1 MLNQVRANFTVAKVM
16 GRYTG
21 CQMRMLLGHRCFAQP
36 SGRDMYGGD
45 EISVAR
51 ARERLSRLYFVGLV
65 SEFRLSVCLMNYRLT
80 GYRFVTQFQTK
91 NCRPTMLDARSPRLN
106 ITDPGAFNWLPRD
119 ALDHVIFDS
128 AAERFWADAR
138 QAGVNEAAC
147 PVLATPNFGCRSLWS
162 LMPRIKADLRRV
174 LQCVANGT
182 VGGPRCALANQ
193 TSPAPGRI
201 IRVG

>member
-106 ITDPGAFNWLPRD
+106 ITDPGGLQ
-119 ALDHVIFDS
+119 L
-128 AAERFWADAR
+128 AA
-138 QAGVNEAAC
+138 
-147 PVLATPNFGCRSLWS
+147 T
-162 LMPRIKADLRRV
+162 RR
-174 LQCVANGT
+174 A
-182 VGGPRCALANQ
+182 GPRHLRQCGRALLGGR
-193 TSPAPGRI
+193 APGRCERSGVP
-201 IRVG
+201 RVGDAQLRLPELMVADATDQGRPAAGASVRRQRDGRRAALRVGQPDQPSPRKDH